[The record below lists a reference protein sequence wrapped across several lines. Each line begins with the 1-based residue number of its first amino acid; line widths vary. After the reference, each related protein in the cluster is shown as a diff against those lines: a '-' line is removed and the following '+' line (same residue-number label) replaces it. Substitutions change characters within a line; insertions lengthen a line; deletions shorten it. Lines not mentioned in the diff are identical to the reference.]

1 MCRQCIS
8 KYISHRRCARH
19 VQHARQRATFSVLR
33 VSESV
38 ARGGLGQEIVRGG
51 PVAKFLPIA
60 VGFTENESKDAACTR
75 WRLFVGAEE
84 DLWRRAGMTLVG
96 TA

>member
-38 ARGGLGQEIVRGG
+38 ARGGSGQEIVRGG

-60 VGFTENESKDAACTR
+60 VGFTENESRSQILC
-75 WRLFVGAEE
+75 
-84 DLWRRAGMTLVG
+84 GMQMH
-96 TA
+96 